1 MSRTKGTPKTGG
13 RKAGTPN
20 RVTGTLKEFVS
31 NLIDQNRE
39 QIEKDLKALK
49 PKDRLL
55 VIERFMQY
63 ALPKQQSIKG
73 ELLLERMTDEQV
85 TDVADKLLNEIDQ
98 W

>member
-31 NLIDQNRE
+31 NLIDQNME
-39 QIEKDLKALK
+39 QIEFFMKAELF
-49 PKDRLL
+49 
-55 VIERFMQY
+55 VTTYIITNCQTIE
-63 ALPKQQSIKG
+63 I
-73 ELLLERMTDEQV
+73 T
-85 TDVADKLLNEIDQ
+85 I